1 MVPYQCTTVPS
12 SLYVQTVLYQNFLV
26 RTKKIPGTRAIST
39 LSTEFGPFARLC
51 AMMRTKTNASRVKT
65 RRSAGTRGRDRG
77 LDQVKRLQI
86 GAFCL
91 HHAFSPRATRRGGA
105 SSGYRTHV
113 QRQSKCDQRPR
124 PRASADV
131 ASSRRTTRDR
141 RDVHASGSTRF
152 SLIEPRFLP
161 CNRNCRSTCFPIE
174 WIDPRVRLSQ
184 DSTATTPAR
193 TKLVPDVWAN
203 SRVPSSY
210 QLVPEFHTICPY
222 INDAVWY
229 SWYAGTYQKISWYGI
244 RPLLEL
250 WRSNG

>member
-1 MVPYQCTTVPS
+1 MRCRRTVLARAPRSRPVFRTERPGTALVLYQCTSVPDI
-12 SLYVQTVLYQNFLV
+12 LYEQIVLCQKNWYV
-26 RTKKIPGTRAIST
+26 PKKIPGTRAIST

-65 RRSAGTRGRDRG
+65 RRMKRAGTRGRDRG
-77 LDQVKRLQI
+77 LDEVKRLQI

-91 HHAFSPRATRRGGA
+91 HHAFSPRATRRHDA

-131 ASSRRTTRDR
+131 ASSRRATRDR

-161 CNRNCRSTCFPIE
+161 FNRNCRSTCFPIE
-174 WIDPRVRLSQ
+174 WIDPLVCLSQ

-193 TKLVPDVWAN
+193 TKLVVPDV
-203 SRVPSSY
+203 
-210 QLVPEFHTICPY
+210 
-222 INDAVWY
+222 
-229 SWYAGTYQKISWYGI
+229 
-244 RPLLEL
+244 
-250 WRSNG
+250 

>member
-1 MVPYQCTTVPS
+1 M
-12 SLYVQTVLYQNFLV
+12 V

-65 RRSAGTRGRDRG
+65 RRTRRTRAGTRGRDRG
-77 LDQVKRLQI
+77 LDEVKRLQI

-91 HHAFSPRATRRGGA
+91 HHACSPRLTLRGGA

-113 QRQSKCDQRPR
+113 QRQSKYDQRPR

-131 ASSRRTTRDR
+131 ASSRHATRDR
-141 RDVHASGSTRF
+141 RDDRASGSTRF

-161 CNRNCRSTCFPIE
+161 CDRNSPSTCFPIE
-174 WIDPRVRLSQ
+174 WIDPPVCLSQ

-193 TKLVPDVWAN
+193 TKRVPDVWAN
-203 SRVPSSY
+203 SFVPSLY
-210 QLVPEFHTICPY
+210 QSFLLFAHTGNMPSGTAATLVRTKK
-222 INDAVWY
+222 
-229 SWYAGTYQKISWYGI
+229 SAGTGFAHS
-244 RPLLEL
+244 
-250 WRSNG
+250 